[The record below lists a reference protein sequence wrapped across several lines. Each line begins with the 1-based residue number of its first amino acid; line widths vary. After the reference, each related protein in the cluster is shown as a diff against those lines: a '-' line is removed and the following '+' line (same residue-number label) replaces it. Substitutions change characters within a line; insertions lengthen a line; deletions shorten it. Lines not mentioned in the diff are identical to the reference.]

1 MSHSPSVSIIVPVYK
16 QEKYLCQCL
25 ESVANQTFRDWECIV
40 VNDGSDDPDL
50 IDDLCHNLLGKQGS
64 VIHQNNRG
72 LAAAR
77 NTGIENASG
86 NLLLC
91 LDADDYLHLE
101 FLEKTTAVL
110 HNSNESRV
118 VYCWTQLFG
127 ARSDLFIPPSNIHL
141 FWLLQ
146 KNLIPVT
153 CLFSMDIWQNLGGFD
168 NNMHKGHEDWDF
180 WIRVCLAGY
189 RFSCIREPLFYYR
202 QSPYSMIPKMA
213 KYRVDS
219 IHYIRHKHP
228 QLYFMPLKKL
238 FTYPDFQGIP
248 WPAVVRFWL
257 SSLFFHYMP
266 QKIMK
271 RIFQL
276 YQRFADESPK

>member
-1 MSHSPSVSIIVPVYK
+1 MPHSPSVSVIVPVYK
-16 QEKYLCQCL
+16 QEKYLCQCF

-40 VNDGSDDPDL
+40 VDDGSDDPDL
-50 IDDLCHNLLGKQGS
+50 IDYLCGNLLGKRGS
-64 VIHQNNRG
+64 VIHQSNRG
-72 LAAAR
+72 LVTAR

-86 NLLLC
+86 YFLLC

-101 FLEKTTAVL
+101 FLEKTMAVL
-110 HNSNESRV
+110 QNSNEPGV
-118 VYCWTQLFG
+118 AYCWTRLFG
-127 ARSDLFIPPSNIHL
+127 TRRGLVIPPSNIHL

-153 CLFSMDIWQNLGGFD
+153 CLFSMDIWQNIGGFD

-189 RFSCIREPLFYYR
+189 RFSCISEPLFYYR
-202 QSPYSMIPKMA
+202 QSPYSMIPKIA
-213 KYRVDS
+213 KYRVNT

-228 QLYFMPLKKL
+228 HLYFMPLKKL
-238 FTYPDFQGIP
+238 FAYPTFQGIP

-257 SSLFFHYMP
+257 SGLFFHYMP

-271 RIFQL
+271 KIFQL
-276 YQRFADESPK
+276 YQKFAD